1 MTNENEVVNTDVT
14 NQSVQKSPSAL
25 EDIEQKKAEQEVK
38 EEQPEPIPEDTGVEP
53 DEPKA
58 GDKTPP
64 NALLK
69 ATQVE
74 REKRRELE
82 EKLAKREKDL
92 QEMEEKFNSLTTSTS
107 SEDDEVYSD
116 EGKALQKHINS
127 LQGELSTLKKEK
139 ELESVLNS
147 TEGLKEHRAEFEEF
161 LEDPDNRGMRLSTA
175 AKAFIAEKGIGGQK
189 RQGLENPTGGDKSA
203 PTSGTMSAEDVGTL
217 RKTNFR
223 KYQDMLQKGQIKIS
237 K

>member
-1 MTNENEVVNTDVT
+1 MTNENEVVKDADMT
-14 NQSVQKSPSAL
+14 NQSVQRSPSAL

-38 EEQPEPIPEDTGVEP
+38 EEQPEPIPESEEDTGVEP
-53 DEPKA
+53 VEPKA

-82 EKLAKREKDL
+82 AKLR
-92 QEMEEKFNSLTTSTS
+92 EMEEKFNSLTTSTS
-107 SEDDEVYSD
+107 SEDDEVFSD

-139 ELESVLNS
+139 ELENVLNS

-161 LEDPDNRGMRLSTA
+161 LEDPENKGMKLSTA
-175 AKAFIAEKGIGGQK
+175 AKAFIVEKGIGGQK
-189 RQGLENPTGGDKSA
+189 RQGLENPTGGDKTA
-203 PTSGTMSAEDVGTL
+203 PTSGTMSAEDVATL